1 MENVLA
7 NEILNIIDETIEGE
21 YVGKLEVI
29 VDDD

>member
-7 NEILNIIDETIEGE
+7 NEILNIIDETKEGE
-21 YVGKLEVI
+21 YIGKLEVI

>member
-7 NEILNIIDETIEGE
+7 NEILDIIDETINGE
-21 YVGKLEVI
+21 YIGKLEVV